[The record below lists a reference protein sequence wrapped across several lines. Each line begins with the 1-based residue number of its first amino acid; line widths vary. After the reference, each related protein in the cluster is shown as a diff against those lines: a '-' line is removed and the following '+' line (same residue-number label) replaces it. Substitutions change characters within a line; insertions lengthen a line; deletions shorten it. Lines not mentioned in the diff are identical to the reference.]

1 MNSEDEERVFKAKV
15 AAVVRQYKRTNRFH
29 GDTPYYRFTRPEP
42 AVGGPSNSFL
52 HSKVLA
58 YSRAGEF
65 ELGSL
70 TSARPDGKS
79 FLTGWNNGA
88 ITCRKEIKKR
98 YKQRFGKTSE
108 NSPAPQD
115 WQEAPQEAPQEQEA
129 WLLIESLPDTDQF
142 GEKELDPSTLAS
154 RQMPASRWR
163 QRPTCLKRPGVGGR
177 SSKITTMRQIQPGI
191 GASVAHRRNLTTS
204 LGVLGSDICQVEV
217 VALYVP
223 RGCEESTL
231 DTVAQSLVK
240 LPGMTLAFPG
250 HSKEV
255 EVKDHSCICSS
266 RWHWCTCWRRRR

>member
-1 MNSEDEERVFKAKV
+1 MAAVECQCCVGVLAAVGGHRSHRWHSTDCADPAATHTASESEAPAHAEFDAEPEASPQMTPLELLQLTASPQIPNQFQPLAEVEDEDNDYAGLENRAAVGEQSDEEEMAQAGDLHQGKDSGMNSEDEERVFKAKV

-70 TSARPDGKS
+70 TSARLDGKS

-108 NSPAPQD
+108 NSPAPQ
-115 WQEAPQEAPQEQEA
+115 
-129 WLLIESLPDTDQF
+129 
-142 GEKELDPSTLAS
+142 
-154 RQMPASRWR
+154 
-163 QRPTCLKRPGVGGR
+163 LKKPL
-177 SSKITTMRQIQPGI
+177 KNKK
-191 GASVAHRRNLTTS
+191 H
-204 LGVLGSDICQVEV
+204 GS
-217 VALYVP
+217 
-223 RGCEESTL
+223 
-231 DTVAQSLVK
+231 
-240 LPGMTLAFPG
+240 
-250 HSKEV
+250 
-255 EVKDHSCICSS
+255 
-266 RWHWCTCWRRRR
+266 